1 MSKKGISPHIKQE
14 WGLFMD
20 RRVIKTRE
28 AIQRSY
34 FELLKQK
41 QGDRITVAE
50 VTRNANIDRKTFYL
64 HYTCI
69 DDVWNNFCDEKIEE
83 LLESLRKTDF
93 WENPIHI
100 KTFFIAMNE
109 VFEKDMDSIRFLSN
123 SFLQSF
129 CDKVND
135 ILVEALLNKYS
146 ERVTVSKERMKIY
159 CEFLVSGMIHLYQEF
174 LTDSD
179 KLTTDQIERVVVHI
193 AMKGIMDLIK
203 TDPAGTKQGV

>member
-1 MSKKGISPHIKQE
+1 
-14 WGLFMD
+14 MD

-69 DDVWNNFCDEKIEE
+69 DDVWNNFFDEKIEE
-83 LLESLRKTDF
+83 LLECLHRTDF
-93 WENPIHI
+93 LENPIHM
-100 KTFFIAMNE
+100 KAFFAAMNE
-109 VFEKDMDSIRFLSN
+109 VFEKDMDSIRVLPN

-135 ILVEALLNKYS
+135 ILVEALINKYS
-146 ERVTVSKERMKIY
+146 ERVTVSRERMKIY
-159 CEFLVSGMIHLYQEF
+159 CEFLVSGMIRLYQEF
-174 LTDSD
+174 LTDSS

-193 AMKGIMDLIK
+193 AMKGILDLIK
-203 TDPAGTKQGV
+203 TDSVNTKQNV